1 VHRYLD
7 IPLDERLAW
16 LDNIPQI
23 IRDVPQWLNFK
34 LEKDAKGKYDKVPY
48 YVDGGK
54 RYGTQGDP
62 EDRERLTNFNRALAR
77 VRDGRAHGV
86 GFAPLPGGP
95 VSIIDFDGSD
105 SAARHAR
112 ILARTWSETSVGGA
126 GAHALVLGDMGTNR
140 KDRKKHVEI
149 FSTKGFVALTGEP
162 IIDEC
167 GTIHGRRIAKSL
179 INGTPYEPQQKTSP
193 LSATFYNEHE
203 RAKIIDAFKVLRCRK
218 VDYEQWIKVGQ
229 ALHSADSDPSGP
241 TFKLWLRWSRGDP
254 ERFKGEDDLAYHWR
268 SFRGSGITLAT
279 LYGYAKELRP
289 KRERVQFDNPG
300 ELIED
305 LEKINYGK
313 PRIFIEGLLAEGLT
327 LLTGQKKLARKTFF
341 VLQCAAMSSLGEA
354 FLGATPMQPLR
365 CVAYML
371 EEGGVVRDEDGK
383 DAVPADVVIERL
395 KSMSL
400 LNDAKRG
407 KVRFKWELEPLQDGG
422 FEQIE
427 ADAEHSDVI
436 FIDSRQ
442 MVFNEDAEKV
452 RNVWSKDYQQL
463 LPLREIAR
471 KHHCAIVV
479 VNHASK
485 GSDARDAIDA
495 SAATGGIDAAVDGML
510 VMQNPNKDDPTRI
523 RMTIHHRRMKNA
535 EIELRW
541 DPQTCRFE
549 KVGPWL
555 GTGKLVE
562 ILTAIVRATE
572 RGQVPSTIQITRSI
586 YPRNADQN
594 KANVSRM
601 LTQLRRDGMVTFVED
616 FSDARIKLW
625 RATPAAL
632 ARFVD

>member
-16 LDNIPQI
+16 LDNIPDN
-23 IRDVPQWLNFK
+23 IRETSQWLTFK
-34 LEKDAKGKYDKVPY
+34 LEKDSKGDYDKVPY
-48 YVDGGK
+48 YVDGG
-54 RYGTQGDP
+54 RRSGTQGD
-62 EDRERLTNFNRALAR
+62 EDDRGRLTNFKRALAC
-77 VRDGRAHGV
+77 VRDGRAHGI
-86 GFAPLPGGP
+86 GFAPLLGGP
-95 VSIIDFDGSD
+95 VSIIDFDG
-105 SAARHAR
+105 AASVIKHAR

-126 GAHALVLGDMGTNR
+126 GAHAMVLGDMGSNR
-140 KDRKKHVEI
+140 KDHKKGVEI

-167 GTIHGRRIAKSL
+167 GTLHGRGVAKSL
-179 INGTPYEPQQKTSP
+179 INGTTYEPKQTSA
-193 LSATFYNEHE
+193 LNATFYNEHE
-203 RAKIIDAFKVLRCRK
+203 RAKIIDAFKVLRCK
-218 VDYEQWIKVGQ
+218 EADYPQWIKVGQ
-229 ALHSADSDPSGP
+229 ALHSADPSPDGP
-241 TFKLWLRWSRGDP
+241 TFKLWLRWSKSDP

-268 SFRGSGITLAT
+268 SFKGSGITLAT

-289 KRERVQFDNPG
+289 KRERLTFDNPG
-300 ELIED
+300 ELISD
-305 LEKINYGK
+305 LRKINYGK

-341 VLQCAAMSSLGEA
+341 VLQCAATASLGEP
-354 FLGATPMQPLR
+354 FIGCEPMQPLR

-371 EEGGVVRDEDGK
+371 EEGGVVRDEDGR
-383 DAVPADVVIERL
+383 DVVPADVVIERL
-395 KSMSL
+395 RSMSL
-400 LNDAKRG
+400 LDDAERG
-407 KVRFKWELEPLQDGG
+407 KVRLKWTLEPLQDGG
-422 FEQIE
+422 FEEIE
-427 ADAEHSDVI
+427 ADAACSDVI

-510 VMQNPNKDDPTRI
+510 VMQNPNKEDPTRI

-535 EIELRW
+535 EVELKW

-562 ILTAIVRATE
+562 ILTAVVRATE
-572 RGQVPSTIQITRSI
+572 RGQSPSATQIGRSV
-586 YPRNADQN
+586 YPRNAEQN
-594 KANVSRM
+594 RANVSRM
-601 LTQLRRDGMVTFVED
+601 LTQLRRDGMLTYVED
-616 FSDARIKLW
+616 FSDGRIKLW

-632 ARFVD
+632 ARYVD